1 MAVVIDLEERRK
13 PITYTIEIEHHYD
26 GTLRASIPNMEDSEV
41 NRAMI
46 AEVLRSVADTLSEPQ
61 GPHYAS

>member
-1 MAVVIDLEERRK
+1 MAVVIDLDERRE
-13 PITYTIEIEHHYD
+13 PVTYTVEIEHHYD

-46 AEVLRSVADTLSEPQ
+46 AEVLRSVADTLSKPQ
-61 GPHYAS
+61 GPFYAS